1 MQKQETQNNRH
12 KVELWLLNGSYSVS
26 DIQDCIGYMIRKYE
40 KLHTYT
46 PIHVY
51 INRISNRLVFKIRNK
66 VELQTP
72 KTVKLFEGTK

>member
-1 MQKQETQNNRH
+1 
-12 KVELWLLNGSYSVS
+12 
-26 DIQDCIGYMIRKYE
+26 MIRKYE